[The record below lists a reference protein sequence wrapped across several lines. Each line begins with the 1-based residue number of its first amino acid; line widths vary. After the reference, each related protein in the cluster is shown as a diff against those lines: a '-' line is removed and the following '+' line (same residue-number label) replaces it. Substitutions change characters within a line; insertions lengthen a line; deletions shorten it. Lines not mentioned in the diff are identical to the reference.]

1 MTTTF
6 EITFSYQGKKDTFII
21 HAKSLAHA
29 HGEANKLA
37 IKMDLPNHMQ
47 SISKG
52 IKEWNN

>member
-6 EITFSYQGKKDTFII
+6 EVIFSYQGKKDTHII

-37 IKMDLPNHMQ
+37 IELNLPNHMQ

-52 IKEWNN
+52 IENWV

>member
-6 EITFSYQGKKDTFII
+6 EVIFKYQGKQDTFII
-21 HAKSLAHA
+21 HARSLAHA

-47 SISKG
+47 TISRG
-52 IKEWNN
+52 IK